1 MPNIPNEEASYSHIL
16 IGDVNAARTRLDQM
30 DSPMAR
36 RDLVRATFSAVEGL
50 LWRLKQRVLDHASQ
64 YGSLSIHDLAALME
78 ESYNVR
84 NDGSV
89 NPQTRY
95 LPTATSIRVTVR
107 AAQHL
112 FNEYKLDFGHV
123 GWACLQRAIDVR
135 NRIMHPKTPTDLFV
149 SDDEVDDCIRGF
161 GWFLALVIEVAQR
174 IIDDLGSR
182 TARITSSATKLSDA

>member
-1 MPNIPNEEASYSHIL
+1 MPNDEASYSHIL

-30 DSPMAR
+30 DSQTAR
-36 RDLVRATFSAVEGL
+36 RDLVRSTFSAVDGL
-50 LWRLKQRVLDHASQ
+50 LWRLKQQVLDHASQ

-107 AAQHL
+107 TAQHL
-112 FNEYKLDFGHV
+112 FKQYKLDFGHV
-123 GWACLQRAIDVR
+123 GWACLQRAIVVR
-135 NRIMHPKTPTDLFV
+135 NRIVHPKAPSDLFV

-174 IIDDLGSR
+174 IIDDLETQ
-182 TARITSSATKLSDA
+182 TARMKSSMSKLSDA